1 MATPSTHR
9 KSRYAPAVVTK
20 NDLLELLNDDVTR
33 ECRAI
38 YAHAVF
44 AERLKG
50 HDDATAFAIEE
61 RGRGSVLAALAL
73 CQLIYDYGGTVA
85 NRLDELNAV
94 LNADRVAE
102 PAWTADTLRR
112 LHERVGQLRAAGEPG
127 LAKRVRRI
135 IAAKRAAPPLSDLIR
150 QRDEVPPRRDSFRA

>member
-1 MATPSTHR
+1 MVTPTSHR
-9 KSRYAPAVVTK
+9 KSRYAPTVVTK
-20 NDLLELLNDDVTR
+20 NDLLELLNADFTR

-50 HDDATAFAIEE
+50 ANDAVVTAVTG
-61 RGRGSVLAALAL
+61 RGRECVLASLAL
-73 CQLIYDYGGTVA
+73 CQIIYDYGGSVA
-85 NRLDELNAV
+85 HNVDELNAV

-102 PAWTADTLRR
+102 PGWEVETIRR
-112 LHERVGQLRAAGEPG
+112 LHDRVGQLRAAGEPG

-135 IAAKRAAPPLSDLIR
+135 ISAKRSSAPLCDLIAS
-150 QRDEVPPRRDSFRA
+150 V

>member
-1 MATPSTHR
+1 MTTPSTQR
-9 KSRYAPAVVTK
+9 KSRFAPAVVTK
-20 NDLLELLNDDVTR
+20 NDLIELLNDDFTR

-50 HDDATAFAIEE
+50 HDGGAADAVAE
-61 RGRGSVLAALAL
+61 RGRSSVRAALAL

-85 NRLDELNAV
+85 NNLDELNAV

-102 PAWTADTLRR
+102 PAWTAETLRR
-112 LHERVGQLRAAGEPG
+112 LHERVGQLRSAGEPG
-127 LAKRVRRI
+127 LAKRLRRI
-135 IAAKRAAPPLSDLIR
+135 MTTKRAAPPLSEL
-150 QRDEVPPRRDSFRA
+150 VGHRRG

>member
-1 MATPSTHR
+1 MVTPPTHR

-20 NDLLELLNDDVTR
+20 NALLELLNDDFTR

-50 HDDATAFAIEE
+50 TDYATSTEVTR
-61 RGRGSVLAALAL
+61 RGRESVLASLAL
-73 CQLIYDYGGTVA
+73 CQVIYDYGGSVA
-85 NRLDELNAV
+85 HELDELNAV
-94 LNADRVAE
+94 LNADRVAAPGWE
-102 PAWTADTLRR
+102 AETIRR

-135 IAAKRAAPPLSDLIR
+135 IAAKRSAAPLCDL
-150 QRDEVPPRRDSFRA
+150 VGSGF

>member
-1 MATPSTHR
+1 MLTPPTHR
-9 KSRYAPAVVTK
+9 KSRYAPTVVTK
-20 NDLLELLNDDVTR
+20 NELLELLNDDFTR

-50 HDDATAFAIEE
+50 RDDDASSEIAR
-61 RGRGSVLAALAL
+61 RGQEGVLASLAL
-73 CQLIYDYGGTVA
+73 CQIVYDYGGSVA
-85 NRLDELNAV
+85 HDLDELNAV

-102 PAWTADTLRR
+102 PTWAAETLHR

-135 IAAKRAAPPLSDLIR
+135 IATKRAAAPLSDLVAT
-150 QRDEVPPRRDSFRA
+150 D

>member
-1 MATPSTHR
+1 MTTPPIHR

-20 NDLLELLNDDVTR
+20 NELLELLNDDFTH

-50 HDDATAFAIEE
+50 VDDAAAEE
-61 RGRGSVLAALAL
+61 VARRGRESVLAALSL
-73 CQLIYDYGGTVA
+73 CQIIYDYGGTVA
-85 NRLDELNAV
+85 HDLDELNAV

-102 PAWTADTLRR
+102 PAWAADTLRR
-112 LHERVGQLRAAGEPG
+112 LHERTGQLRAAGEPG

-135 IAAKRAAPPLSDLIR
+135 IAAKRTASPLCDLVAT
-150 QRDEVPPRRDSFRA
+150 D

>member
-1 MATPSTHR
+1 MVTPTTQR

-20 NDLLELLNDDVTR
+20 IELLNADFTR

-50 HDDATAFAIEE
+50 SEGVSAEVTR
-61 RGRGSVLAALAL
+61 RGRESVLVSLAL
-73 CQLIYDYGGTVA
+73 CQIIYDYGGSVA
-85 NRLDELNAV
+85 HDLDELNAV
-94 LNADRVAE
+94 LNADRVAVPGWE
-102 PAWTADTLRR
+102 AETIRR

-135 IAAKRAAPPLSDLIR
+135 ISAKRSSSLLCDLVAG
-150 QRDEVPPRRDSFRA
+150 E

>member
-1 MATPSTHR
+1 MVTPPVHR

-20 NDLLELLNDDVTR
+20 NDLLDLLNDDFTR

-50 HDDATAFAIEE
+50 ADSAAEVTR
-61 RGRGSVLAALAL
+61 RGQESVLAALAM
-73 CQLIYDYGGTVA
+73 CQLIYDYGGSVSHD
-85 NRLDELNAV
+85 LDELNAV
-94 LNADRVAE
+94 LNADRVAAPGWE
-102 PAWTADTLRR
+102 AETLRR

-127 LAKRVRRI
+127 LAKRLRRI
-135 IAAKRAAPPLSDLIR
+135 IAAKRGRSPLCDL
-150 QRDEVPPRRDSFRA
+150 VTVGF

>member
-1 MATPSTHR
+1 MPTPTIHR

-20 NDLLELLNDDVTR
+20 NDLLDLLNADFTR

-50 HDDATAFAIEE
+50 VDDATAAAVTR
-61 RGRGSVLAALAL
+61 RGRACVTASLAL
-73 CQLIYDYGGTVA
+73 CQLIYDYGGTV
-85 NRLDELNAV
+85 RHQLDELNAV

-102 PAWTADTLRR
+102 SGWEAETVRR
-112 LHERVGQLRAAGEPG
+112 LQERVGQLRAAGEPG

-135 IAAKRAAPPLSDLIR
+135 VAAKRGAVPLCDL
-150 QRDEVPPRRDSFRA
+150 VGGT

>member
-1 MATPSTHR
+1 MVPLPVHR

-20 NDLLELLNDDVTR
+20 NDLLDLLNDDFTR

-50 HDDATAFAIEE
+50 HDTVAAEVTR
-61 RGRGSVLAALAL
+61 RGRECVLASLAL
-73 CQLIYDYGGTVA
+73 CQIIYDYGGSVA
-85 NRLDELNAV
+85 HDLDELNAV

-102 PAWTADTLRR
+102 PTWAAETLHR

-135 IAAKRAAPPLSDLIR
+135 IATKRAAAPLSDLVAT
-150 QRDEVPPRRDSFRA
+150 D

>member
-1 MATPSTHR
+1 MLTPTTHR
-9 KSRYAPAVVTK
+9 RSRYAPAVVTK
-20 NDLLELLNDDVTR
+20 NDLLELLNDDFTR

-44 AERLKG
+44 AERRRG
-50 HDDATAFAIEE
+50 CDDDAAAEVTR
-61 RGRGSVLAALAL
+61 RGQECVLSSLAL
-73 CQLIYDYGGTVA
+73 CQLIYDYGGSVA
-85 NRLDELNAV
+85 HDLDELNAV

-102 PAWTADTLRR
+102 PAWAVETLHR

-135 IAAKRAAPPLSDLIR
+135 IATKQSGVPLGDLVAIN
-150 QRDEVPPRRDSFRA
+150 

>member
-1 MATPSTHR
+1 MLTPPTHR
-9 KSRYAPAVVTK
+9 KSRYAPTVVTK
-20 NDLLELLNDDVTR
+20 NELLELLNDDFTR

-50 HDDATAFAIEE
+50 RDDDTSSEIAR
-61 RGRGSVLAALAL
+61 RGQEGVLASLAL
-73 CQLIYDYGGTVA
+73 CQIVYDYGGSVA
-85 NRLDELNAV
+85 HDLDELNAV

-102 PAWTADTLRR
+102 PTWAAETLHR

-135 IAAKRAAPPLSDLIR
+135 IATKRAAAPLSDLVAT
-150 QRDEVPPRRDSFRA
+150 D

>member
-1 MATPSTHR
+1 MVTPTTHR

-20 NDLLELLNDDVTR
+20 NNLLELLNDDFTR

-44 AERLKG
+44 AERLK
-50 HDDATAFAIEE
+50 DTDAAAEVTR
-61 RGRGSVLAALAL
+61 RGRESVLAALAL
-73 CQLIYDYGGTVA
+73 CQIIYDYGGSVLH
-85 NRLDELNAV
+85 NLDELNAV
-94 LNADRVAE
+94 LNADRVAAPGWE
-102 PAWTADTLRR
+102 AETLRR

-135 IAAKRAAPPLSDLIR
+135 ISAKRSSAPLCDL
-150 QRDEVPPRRDSFRA
+150 VAGGA

>member
-1 MATPSTHR
+1 MVTPTTRR

-20 NDLLELLNDDVTR
+20 NDLIELLNDDFTR

-50 HDDATAFAIEE
+50 ADDAAAAEVTR
-61 RGRGSVLAALAL
+61 RGRESVLASLAL
-73 CQLIYDYGGTVA
+73 CQVIYDYGGSVA
-85 NRLDELNAV
+85 HDLDELNAV

-102 PAWTADTLRR
+102 PGWEAETLRR
-112 LHERVGQLRAAGEPG
+112 LQERVGQLRAAGEPG

-135 IAAKRAAPPLSDLIR
+135 ISAKRSAAPLCDLVAGS
-150 QRDEVPPRRDSFRA
+150 E

>member
-1 MATPSTHR
+1 MVTPPTYR

-20 NDLLELLNDDVTR
+20 IELLELLNDDFTR

-50 HDDATAFAIEE
+50 RDNAASAEVSR
-61 RGRGSVLAALAL
+61 RGKESVLAALAL
-73 CQLIYDYGGTVA
+73 CQIIYDYGGSVGHQ
-85 NRLDELNAV
+85 LDELNAV

-102 PAWTADTLRR
+102 SSWGAETIRR
-112 LHERVGQLRAAGEPG
+112 LQERVGQLRTAGEPG
-127 LAKRVRRI
+127 LAKRLRRI
-135 IAAKRAAPPLSDLIR
+135 VSAKRAASPLCDLLN
-150 QRDEVPPRRDSFRA
+150 AH